1 MVMSHTRQG
10 ERASRGEPR
19 DRWTPDGGW
28 PEGDE
33 QPGGEAPRRFGA
45 KEFAGL
51 STWRPLLE
59 IILTWAV
66 IVMIVA
72 LYLRYPSPVAFA
84 AAFVLVASRQYALLI
99 LLHDS
104 FHSLLHPSRRIND
117 LLGALLVGAFCGSS
131 FWPSRAAHLEHHRK
145 LGEPDDP
152 EFFLHCAAAPNEKR
166 SPAAFT
172 RHFLVL
178 ISGRQVLYTYFG
190 GDTSAAG
197 SVLKRLRDALPRMLP
212 VVGAQALLLALFVS
226 AGAWTAYFTLW
237 VLPLLTLVILF
248 NGLRAFCDHAN
259 VSDEPGAK
267 EHRLVSYISSP
278 LERFFL
284 APFHMN
290 YHAEHHLFPY
300 VPHYKLPAL
309 RRKIMASP
317 NHSSLVQWRRGYL
330 SFAREFLRAQRGTT
344 PPVACRP

>member
-1 MVMSHTRQG
+1 
-10 ERASRGEPR
+10 
-19 DRWTPDGGW
+19 
-28 PEGDE
+28 
-33 QPGGEAPRRFGA
+33 
-45 KEFAGL
+45 
-51 STWRPLLE
+51 
-59 IILTWAV
+59 V
-66 IVMIVA
+66 IVMIIA
-72 LYLRYPSPVAFA
+72 LCLRYQSPLAFA
-84 AAFVLVASRQYALLI
+84 VAFVLVASRQYALLI

-104 FHSLLHPSRRIND
+104 FHSLLHPSRRVNY

-131 FWPSRAAHLEHHRK
+131 FWGSRAAHLEHHRK

-152 EFFLHCAAAPNEKR
+152 EFFLHCAAEPNEKR
-166 SPAAFT
+166 TPAAFA

-178 ISGRQVLYTYFG
+178 ISGRQVLYSYFG
-190 GDTSAAG
+190 GDSGCSA
-197 SVLKRLRDALPRMLP
+197 LQRLRKALPRMLP
-212 VVGAQALLLALFVS
+212 VVPAQALLLALFVW

-237 VLPLLTLVILF
+237 VLPLLTLVVLF

-259 VSDEPGAK
+259 VSDQPGAK

-309 RRKIMASP
+309 RRKIMTSP
-317 NHSSLVQWRRGYL
+317 DHCSLVQWRRGYL
-330 SFAREFLRAQRGTT
+330 SFAREFLRAQKGITR
-344 PPVACRP
+344 PIACRP